1 METLLRNIQ
10 EFVNSII
17 PPDFNLNHFLTAA
30 LVICVGGLVIAGLG
44 RLIFGKKSVLNQSVS
59 SLIGIL
65 FIYAVTIVVYS
76 YGVGLD
82 FLISPLPFVTLGE
95 EHLYLFPILSA
106 DYTQVCGHLLD
117 MVILAF
123 LVNLVNHW
131 LPTGKKLLSWLLYRC
146 LSVVIAMVLYTI
158 VNSLLTAYLPEGL
171 LTWAPVIL
179 LAILLG
185 SLLLGALKLVVGAVL
200 TTINPLIAV
209 LYTFFFASV
218 LGKHV
223 SKALLTTA
231 LAALLVA
238 GLDYLGIS
246 AIYIGAAALSA
257 YIPLVLIL
265 LVLWFVIGKLL

>member
-1 METLLRNIQ
+1 MEELFNKIKQ
-10 EFVNSII
+10 FINSVI
-17 PPDFNLNHFLTAA
+17 PPDFDLNNFLTAA
-30 LVICVGGLVIAGLG
+30 LVICIGGLVVAGLG

-76 YGVGLD
+76 YGIGLKS
-82 FLISPLPFVTLGE
+82 LISPLPFVTLGE
-95 EHLYLFPILSA
+95 EHLYLFPILNA
-106 DYTQVCGHLLD
+106 DYTQICGHLLD

-131 LPTGKKLLSWLLYRC
+131 LPTGKKLISWLLFRC
-146 LSVVIAMVLYTI
+146 LSVVIAMALFTFV
-158 VNSLLTAYLPEGL
+158 SGLLSTYLPEGL

-185 SLLLGALKLVVGAVL
+185 SLLLGALKFVVGAVL

-238 GLDYLGIS
+238 GLNYIGIT
-246 AIYIGAAALSA
+246 AIYIGAAALAA
-257 YIPLVLIL
+257 YLPLVLVL
-265 LVLWFVIGKLL
+265 LIVWYVIGKLL